1 LIDQSTIRVLKF
13 CDTLVKNFRVTGT
26 VSPVIS
32 IVKNPLIG
40 RMQIMRSTNQINSK
54 IRNQKSLLIIVN

>member
-1 LIDQSTIRVLKF
+1 MIDQSTIRVLKF

-40 RMQIMRSTNQINSK
+40 RLNLYANHAINQS
-54 IRNQKSLLIIVN
+54 NQKFETKKVY